1 MKAGL
6 KAINRH
12 GERAQWLRVLPA
24 IIPEDPSL
32 APNIQVTGCPFLASV
47 GIYTLSSIT
56 RPCPLKISLKKA
68 IPTDGQIYASKICR

>member
-32 APNIQVTGCPFLASV
+32 APNI
-47 GIYTLSSIT
+47 
-56 RPCPLKISLKKA
+56 
-68 IPTDGQIYASKICR
+68 